1 MVEELEKRILLIKT
15 LNELRNSPP
24 VGAIGLIEFR
34 NILFGLFPEI
44 SNHRDNE
51 LDDILSSYV
60 TDLVEKRPEHEWENR
75 KDEQDRI

>member
-1 MVEELEKRILLIKT
+1 MVNELEQRISLIKT

-44 SNHRDNE
+44 SDHRDSE
-51 LDDILSSYV
+51 LDDILSNYV
-60 TDLVEKRPEHEWENR
+60 TGASKWS
-75 KDEQDRI
+75 RI